1 MIPIRHASPCQA
13 PTDAIP
19 AAESVL
25 ADAAR
30 FLTLAHAEFRRLC
43 GSRLCQVILAA
54 GLVNLAGGLVFGL
67 GDTIPTTRVVVD
79 LIYANF
85 AMAAWA
91 LAIAVGGDIPG
102 RHGWHLAAKATVV
115 VAATLIALLLAGL
128 VGAAYQWLRG
138 HGVEWVVYGHGLLFN
153 LGWNA
158 AHLAVLAV
166 VFHTLIGRRWLAAAV
181 TAAVYATVNLAFDSD
196 LARFGAPIDPFSD
209 IGGYG
214 ARFAP
219 HLALGI
225 YWTGLCVA
233 LLVGAHLVNTSSRRR
248 LTPAAVAWGWG
259 GLVVWFVSGCWI
271 AVRPAEGAVGPAS
284 LADMPQPVYSRIDL
298 QLEMDPA
305 DGWLRS
311 RGSAVVVN
319 NHDVAIP
326 DIHIAVPPGLAV
338 ESLSLTGE
346 PFAGTEESSI
356 VSFRLNRPLEPRET
370 LKVTFDLQSRPG
382 TRADRVVANGT
393 ILPISGVLPAVGR
406 TDRQTFFA
414 RAPPAAFAVRLAT
427 SLDQI
432 AVAPGT
438 LEREWKENG
447 ARFFEYRTSV
457 PIRPLTTFHSG
468 RFAVAHRDIDGTATE
483 IYYHASHAFA
493 VDAMAARARTQ
504 LGGLPDDLPGP
515 VRVVE
520 VPDWR
525 HAVRPPGVLGF
536 NWRRAVNE
544 RDWPS
549 DASVLPYSELA
560 VENSRRVRW
569 F

>member
-1 MIPIRHASPCQA
+1 MIPIRHARPCQA

-19 AAESVL
+19 VAEPVL
-25 ADAAR
+25 EDAAR
-30 FLTLAHAEFRRLC
+30 FLTLIWAVLRRL
-43 GSRLCQVILAA
+43 GASRLVQIVLGA
-54 GLVNLAGGLVFGL
+54 GLVNLAGGLVLGL
-67 GDTIPTTRVVVD
+67 AQTNTTTRVVVD

-91 LAIAVGGDIPG
+91 LAIAASGEVPG
-102 RHGWHLAAKATVV
+102 RHGWQLAAKATAV

-128 VGAAYQWLRG
+128 VGAGYQWLRG
-138 HGVEWVVYGHGLLFN
+138 HEIEWDVYAHGLLFN

-158 AHLAVLAV
+158 AHLALLAV
-166 VFHTLIGRRWLAAAV
+166 AFHALIAHRWLAAAV
-181 TAAVYATVNLAFDSD
+181 TIAAYATVNLAFDAE
-196 LARFGAPIDPFSD
+196 LARFGAPIEPFSD

-225 YWTGLCVA
+225 YWTGLCAA
-233 LLVGAHLVNTSSRRR
+233 LLVGVHLVNAPAGRR
-248 LTPAAVAWGWG
+248 LTSNTVAWGWG
-259 GLVVWFVSGCWI
+259 GLVVGIASGCWI
-271 AVRPAEGAVGPAS
+271 AFRPVAEAAVPPS
-284 LADMPQPVYSRIDL
+284 LPDIPQPVYSRIDL
-298 QLEMDPA
+298 QVEMQPA

-326 DIHIAVPPGLAV
+326 DIHFAVPPGLAV

-346 PFAGTEESSI
+346 RLATAAE
-356 VSFRLNRPLEPRET
+356 SFRLNRPLESRET
-370 LKVTFDLQSRPG
+370 LKVTFDFQSREG
-382 TRADRVVANGT
+382 ARADRVVANGT
-393 ILPISGVLPAVGR
+393 VLRISDVLPALGD
-406 TDRQTFFA
+406 TDRQTFFE
-414 RAPPAAFAVRLAT
+414 RAPPTAFAVRLAT

-447 ARFFEYRTSV
+447 ARFFEYRTKV
-457 PIRPLTTFHSG
+457 PIRPLATFHSG
-468 RFAVAHRDIDGTATE
+468 RFAVANDDIGGTPIE
-483 IYYHASHAFA
+483 IYYHPSHAFA
-493 VDAMAARARTQ
+493 VGTMASRARSQ
-504 LGGLPDDLPGP
+504 LAGLGDDLPGP
-515 VRVVE
+515 ARVVE

-544 RDWPS
+544 GDWPS
-549 DASVLPYSELA
+549 DASVLPCSELA
-560 VENSRRVRW
+560 VQ
-569 F
+569 

>member
-1 MIPIRHASPCQA
+1 MIPIRHARPCQA
-13 PTDAIP
+13 PTDATP
-19 AAESVL
+19 VAEPVL
-25 ADAAR
+25 EDAAR
-30 FLTLAHAEFRRLC
+30 LLTLTQAALRRLC
-43 GSRLCQVILAA
+43 ASRLCQLVLGA

-67 GDTIPTTRVVVD
+67 GETVPTTRVVVD

-91 LAIAVGGDIPG
+91 LAIAASGEVPG
-102 RHGWHLAAKATVV
+102 RHGWHLAAKAAAIVT
-115 VAATLIALLLAGL
+115 ATLIAFLLAGL

-138 HGVEWVVYGHGLLFN
+138 HGVEWDVYAHGLLFN

-166 VFHTLIGRRWLAAAV
+166 VFHTLIRRRWLAAALTV
-181 TAAVYATVNLAFDSD
+181 AVYAAVNLAFDTE

-233 LLVGAHLVNTSSRRR
+233 LLVGAHLVNTPSRRR
-248 LTPAAVAWGWG
+248 LPPAAAAWGWG
-259 GLVVWFVSGCWI
+259 GLVVWFTTGCRI
-271 AVRPAEGAVGPAS
+271 AATPVAAAVGPPS
-284 LADMPQPVYSRIDL
+284 LADTPQPVYSRIDL
-298 QLEMDPA
+298 QLEMHPA
-305 DGWLRS
+305 EGWLRS
-311 RGSAVVVN
+311 RGSGVVVN

-346 PFAGTEESSI
+346 RLAGTAEGSI
-356 VSFRLNRPLEPRET
+356 ESFRLNRPLEPRET
-370 LKVTFDLQSRPG
+370 LRVTFDFQSRPG

-393 ILPISGVLPAVGR
+393 SLRVSDVLPALGGATR
-406 TDRQTFFA
+406 ETFFA
-414 RAPPAAFAVRLAT
+414 RAPPAAFGVRLAT

-447 ARFFEYRTSV
+447 ARFFEYRTKV
-457 PIRPLTTFHSG
+457 PIRPLATFHSW
-468 RFAVAHRDIDGTATE
+468 RFAVAHDDIDGTPVE
-483 IYYHASHAFA
+483 IYYHPSHASA
-493 VDAMAARARTQ
+493 VGAMATRARTQ
-504 LGGLPDDLPGP
+504 LARLEDDLPGP

-536 NWRRAVNE
+536 NWRRVVSE
-544 RDWPS
+544 GDWPS
-549 DASVLPYSELA
+549 RASVLSYSELA
-560 VENSRRVRW
+560 VQ
-569 F
+569 